1 MAGLDPTKISVGDIF
16 YGVKD
21 ITNAFHRKKI
31 HRTIDGEDWFKYD
44 MPPTTYKLITYE
56 VLGILSKS
64 LIGEWEYDSEY
75 ELRTELYVSSD
86 ASPPATKQYTMDAND
101 VESDNYFLDKEEALT
116 YIDSLYA
123 KDVVTDRGKENE

>member
-1 MAGLDPTKISVGDIF
+1 MAGIDPTKFSVGDIF

-64 LIGEWEYDSEY
+64 LVGEWEYDSEY
-75 ELRTELYVSSD
+75 ELKTELYVRSD
-86 ASPPATKQYTMDAND
+86 ASPPATKQYTMDADD
-101 VESDNYFLDKEEALT
+101 VESDRYFLDKGEASA

-123 KDVVTDRGKENE
+123 KDVDTDQM

>member
-31 HRTIDGEDWFKYD
+31 HRIIDGEDWFKYD

-56 VLGILSKS
+56 VLGILSKR
-64 LIGEWEYDSEY
+64 LVGEWEYDSEY
-75 ELRTELYVSSD
+75 ELRTELYVRSD
-86 ASPPATKQYTMDAND
+86 ASPPYTMDAND
-101 VESDNYFLDKEEALT
+101 LESANYFLDKEEAT
-116 YIDSLYA
+116 VYIDSLYA
-123 KDVVTDRGKENE
+123 KDVVTDQR